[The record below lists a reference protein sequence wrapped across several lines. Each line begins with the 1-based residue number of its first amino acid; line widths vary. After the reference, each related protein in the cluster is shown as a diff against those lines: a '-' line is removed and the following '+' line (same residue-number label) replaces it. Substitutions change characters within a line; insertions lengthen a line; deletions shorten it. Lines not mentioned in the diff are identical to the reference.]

1 MTQIKMQEGQAE
13 LPTPESTHSYWHHD
27 PSPALLGHRTTDK
40 LPEQADVVVVGS
52 GITGAFAA
60 RELVDGGRDVVM
72 LEAREACWGATGRNG
87 GHCHPLIFITK
98 PSVARF
104 ELDNYFFLRDLVST
118 HQVPCDW
125 ESTSAVCRLAT
136 EDEAEA
142 ARENMR
148 LLRRYHPSLA
158 DKVRYVEDQRELTEL
173 RVPGARAAVVHPH
186 AAKLWPY
193 KLVAWVLETLLGKND
208 DESARPRQVKFN
220 LQTTTPVT
228 SLQRY
233 GGSWVLHTPRGQVVA
248 KQVLLATNGYISHLL
263 PRMTRLIRPMRG
275 QVSALRPPP
284 AGHTPLRHTYIWSTA
299 SGADDYLVQRDD
311 DDDENGVLIL
321 GGERAGDAELRSHTS
336 RDDVIDDEI
345 SARLR
350 RGLHGA
356 IELRPG
362 KEEVEELRATYEWT
376 GIMGY
381 SRDGHPWVGQVPEM
395 LGGGGEDE
403 EEEEGGGLYVSAGY
417 TGHGMSAAARSGAAA
432 ARMMLGRGTG
442 DVRLPHEFAISEQR
456 IKAAERAVLP
466 QTLLAEIMMN
476 TFWIEQQAE
485 Q

>member
-1 MTQIKMQEGQAE
+1 MTQIKLQKGQAE
-13 LPTPESTHSYWHHD
+13 LPTPESTHSYWHRD
-27 PSPALLGHRTTDK
+27 PSLALLGHRTTDK

-60 RELVDGGRDVVM
+60 RELVDGGRDVLM

-87 GHCHPLIFITK
+87 GHCHPMIFITK
-98 PSVARF
+98 PSVAQF
-104 ELDNYFFLRDLVST
+104 ELDNYFFLRDLVSA

-125 ESTSAVCRLAT
+125 ESTGAVCRLAT

-142 ARENMR
+142 ARENVR

-173 RVPGARAAVVHPH
+173 RVPGARAAVLHPH

-248 KQVLLATNGYISHLL
+248 KQVLLATNGYTSHLL
-263 PRMTRLIRPMRG
+263 PQMTGLIRPTRG

-284 AGHTPLRHTYIWSTA
+284 AGHTPLRRTYIWSTA
-299 SGADDYLVQRDD
+299 DGADDYLVQRDD
-311 DDDENGVLIL
+311 GDDENGVLIL

-336 RDDVIDDEI
+336 RDDAIDDEI

-381 SRDGHPWVGQVPEM
+381 SRDGHPWVGQVPEV
-395 LGGGGEDE
+395 LGGGGGSGEKE
-403 EEEEGGGLYVSAGY
+403 GGLYVSAGY
-417 TGHGMSAAARSGAAA
+417 TGHGMPAAARSGAAA
-432 ARMMLGRGTG
+432 ARMMMGRGAG

-456 IKAAERAVLP
+456 VKEAERVVLP
-466 QTLLAEIMMN
+466 WTLEEEIRMN
-476 TFWIEQQAE
+476 AFWIEQQAE

>member
-1 MTQIKMQEGQAE
+1 MTQTKLQEGQAE
-13 LPTPESTHSYWHHD
+13 LPTPESTHSYWHRD

-60 RELVDGGRDVVM
+60 RELVDGGRDVLM

-87 GHCHPLIFITK
+87 GHCHPIIVITK
-98 PSVARF
+98 PNVAQF
-104 ELDNYFFLRDLVST
+104 ELDNYFFLRDLVSA

-125 ESTSAVCRLAT
+125 KSTGAVCRLAT

-142 ARENMR
+142 ARENVR

-173 RVPGARAAVVHPH
+173 RVPGARAAVLHPH

-193 KLVAWVLETLLGKND
+193 KLVAWVLETLLGKN
-208 DESARPRQVKFN
+208 ESARPRHVKFN

-228 SLQRY
+228 RLQRH

-248 KQVLLATNGYISHLL
+248 KQVLLATNGYTSHLL
-263 PRMTRLIRPMRG
+263 PRMTGLIQPTRG

-284 AGHTPLRHTYIWSTA
+284 AGHTPLRRTYIWSTA
-299 SGADDYLVQRDD
+299 DGADDYLVQRDD
-311 DDDENGVLIL
+311 DDVLIF

-336 RDDVIDDEI
+336 RDDVLDDEI

-350 RGLHGA
+350 RGLHEV

-362 KEEVEELRATYEWT
+362 KEEADELRTTYEWT

-381 SRDGHPWVGQVPEM
+381 SRDGHPWVGQVPEV
-395 LGGGGEDE
+395 LGGE
-403 EEEEGGGLYVSAGY
+403 EGGLYVSAGY
-417 TGHGMSAAARSGAAA
+417 TGHGMPAAARSGAAA
-432 ARMMLGRGTG
+432 ARMMLGRGAG
-442 DVRLPHEFAISEQR
+442 DVKLPHEFAISEQR
-456 IKAAERAVLP
+456 VKEATKVVLP
-466 QTLLAEIMMN
+466 RTLEEEMRMN
-476 TFWIEQQAE
+476 AFWIEQQGE